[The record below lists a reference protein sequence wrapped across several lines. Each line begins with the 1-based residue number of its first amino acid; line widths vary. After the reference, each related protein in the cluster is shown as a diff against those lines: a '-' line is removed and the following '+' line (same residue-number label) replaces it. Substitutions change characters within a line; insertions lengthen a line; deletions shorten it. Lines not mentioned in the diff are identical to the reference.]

1 MLLFCCGRQVVLA
14 DRTAA
19 GESAPAARPAFQ
31 PGAFAVSVSAFQP
44 QRRRQVTAAGED
56 DRADPSS
63 TRYL

>member
-31 PGAFAVSVSAFQP
+31 PSAFAVSVSAFQP
-44 QRRRQVTAAGED
+44 QRRQVTAAGED
-56 DRADPSS
+56 DGP
-63 TRYL
+63 TRRT